1 MEFVWNDGGRAAAG
15 FVGTTNDCVVRA
27 LSIATGIA
35 YRTVY
40 EHFQQAA
47 RQSPR
52 KGMPVELVSRFLEE
66 REWTRV
72 TAAGE
77 SLQLVDRECG
87 LPKGVVVAHVSR
99 SSERC
104 QHLTTL
110 VDRVVHDTW
119 NPIDDD
125 YLLQCYWTPPKS
137 FNSDKSNVDTHSLAH
152 GSKTASSSLES
163 KASQKEFERV
173 LRVLRALD
181 KTASNQGSTEAEKRN
196 ALRAMQQLMLSN
208 NLTRE
213 DLQEKNTDLVQF
225 TRMTCLVNGSRACQ
239 WEKDLAAYLCDEV
252 VSTVQWY
259 VARRGHRTV
268 FSFYGPRAEVRI
280 AIELFRELLLSIAT
294 SAKLLYGGYSRGS
307 GASYAEGYVT
317 GLPRQ
322 ASPEED
328 RFAGNATTLH
338 SDAGADKTKSLRI
351 AHERS
356 LILHRAAK
364 DWLRREC
371 HIRLVNSTS
380 SGRSKHDPAA
390 GRRGKQHG
398 SQHSITR
405 PDAQKRLL

>member
-1 MEFVWNDGGRAAAG
+1 MEFVWNDGGRASAG
-15 FVGTTNDCVVRA
+15 FVGTTNDCVVRS

-35 YRTVY
+35 YRDIY
-40 EHFQQAA
+40 EHFQQTAN
-47 RQSPR
+47 RSPR
-52 KGMPVELVSRFLEE
+52 KGMPIKHVSRFLQDLD
-66 REWTRV
+66 WTEV
-72 TAAGE
+72 TSTGL
-77 SLQLVDRECG
+77 SLQEIDRDCS

-99 SSERC
+99 SNDRC
-104 QHLTTL
+104 QHLTTF

-119 NPIDDD
+119 NPIEDD
-125 YLLQCYWTPPKS
+125 YLLQRYWVPTEKPS
-137 FNSDKSNVDTHSLAH
+137 SGNHESDQWIMTTNPNHPSSN
-152 GSKTASSSLES
+152 LES

-181 KTASNQGSTEAEKRN
+181 KTASNEGSTEAEKRN

-208 NLTRE
+208 NLTRD
-213 DLQEKNTDLVQF
+213 DLQEKNADLVQF

-239 WEKDLAAYLCDEV
+239 WEKDLAAYLCEEV
-252 VSTVQWY
+252 VATVQWY

-268 FSFYGPRAEVRI
+268 FSFYGPRAEVNI

-322 ASPEED
+322 
-328 RFAGNATTLH
+328 
-338 SDAGADKTKSLRI
+338 SDPVEHRDLAANGEGSKSRAVPTEALRL
-351 AHERS
+351 AHQRS

-380 SGRSKHDPAA
+380 SGRSNHDPAA

-405 PDAQKRLL
+405 PDAQRRLQ